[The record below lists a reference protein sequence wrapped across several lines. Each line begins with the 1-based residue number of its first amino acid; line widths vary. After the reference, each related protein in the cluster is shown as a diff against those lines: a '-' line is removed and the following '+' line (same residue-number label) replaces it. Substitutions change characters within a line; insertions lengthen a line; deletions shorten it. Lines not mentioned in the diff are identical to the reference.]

1 MNDPNGVILLL
12 RTTWKAFRR
21 NHGVLETVLQG
32 QTIPHYLGQN
42 MPIHVAL
49 EQVNPLPLS
58 GNPSLQA
65 TKAAVT
71 TVLLTCEAETVLPA
85 WFF

>member
-1 MNDPNGVILLL
+1 MNNPNGIILLL
-12 RTTWKAFRR
+12 RTTLKAFRR
-21 NHGVLETVLQG
+21 NHRVLKTVLQG

-42 MPIHVAL
+42 KPTHVAL
-49 EQVNPLPLS
+49 KQVNPLPLS

-65 TKAAVT
+65 TKAVVIAA
-71 TVLLTCEAETVLPA
+71 LLTCEAEAVLPA